1 VQDHP
6 FFRRDEYDII
16 YDLPINFAQAALG
29 DEVEVPTLDG
39 PRPFRFPPGTQS
51 GEVFSLRGLGVPHL
65 RSSGRGD
72 MLIRVQVMTPTRLSE
87 EQKRLLLKLA
97 ESLGA
102 HVTPQEEKGLLEKI
116 RDALG

>member
-1 VQDHP
+1 
-6 FFRRDEYDII
+6 
-16 YDLPINFAQAALG
+16 
-29 DEVEVPTLDG
+29 
-39 PRPFRFPPGTQS
+39 
-51 GEVFSLRGLGVPHL
+51 
-65 RSSGRGD
+65 